1 MTTTSEKIMKV
12 IETIHREGYS
22 NLQWSVVTSE
32 VNSKQ
37 HYGAENKDVTLKP
50 HIAVWV
56 PKVDVKIWVLVAVW
70 DHILFT
76 EDDDLIAIFEF

>member
-1 MTTTSEKIMKV
+1 METKSEKIMRI

-22 NLQWSVVTSE
+22 NSQWSVITSE

-50 HIAVWV
+50 HIA
-56 PKVDVKIWVLVAVW
+56 IWVSQTDVNMWAHVAAW
-70 DHILFT
+70 DHTLFT

>member
-32 VNSKQ
+32 VNSTA
-37 HYGAENKDVTLKP
+37 HYGAENKNVTLKP
-50 HIAVWV
+50 HIA
-56 PKVDVKIWVLVAVW
+56 IWVSQTDVNMWAHVARW
-70 DHILFT
+70 DYTLFT
-76 EDDDLIAIFEF
+76 KDGDLIAIFEF